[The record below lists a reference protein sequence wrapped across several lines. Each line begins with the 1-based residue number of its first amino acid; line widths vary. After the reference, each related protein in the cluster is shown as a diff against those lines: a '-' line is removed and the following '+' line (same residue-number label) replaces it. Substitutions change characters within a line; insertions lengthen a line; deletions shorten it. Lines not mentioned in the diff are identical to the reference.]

1 MSTAACTPWAGSES
15 PMTSHRLVLLRH
27 AKAEHGMDVPDV
39 RRPLTARGR
48 RQSAEVG
55 TALAAAGLVPDLV
68 LCSSSLRTR
77 QTWEL
82 ARATLGA
89 DPPVRYADELYD
101 AGVDQVIAA
110 VRAADEAAGVVL
122 VVGHE
127 PAMSRTAAA
136 LAALGSDEASYARI
150 QLGVPTASWSV
161 LAPFGPW
168 ADLDRGSARLLRLGV
183 PAA

>member
-1 MSTAACTPWAGSES
+1 
-15 PMTSHRLVLLRH
+15 MTTHRLVLLRH
-27 AKAEHGMDVPDV
+27 AKAERGLDVPDAQ
-39 RRPLTARGR
+39 RPLTVHGR

-68 LCSSSLRTR
+68 LCSSSVRTR

-82 ARATLGA
+82 AKATLGA
-89 DPPVRYADELYD
+89 EPPVTFSDELYD
-101 AGVDQVIAA
+101 AGVDQVLAA
-110 VRAADEAAGVVL
+110 VRTAGEAAGVVL

-127 PAMSRTAAA
+127 PAISRTAAA
-136 LAALGSDEASYARI
+136 LAGLGSDDAAHARI

-161 LAPFGPW
+161 LAPLGPW
-168 ADLDRGSARLLRLGV
+168 ADLARGSARLLALHL

>member
-1 MSTAACTPWAGSES
+1 MTAR
-15 PMTSHRLVLLRH
+15 RLVLLRH
-27 AKAEHGMDVPDV
+27 AKAEHGMDVADV
-39 RRPLTARGR
+39 QRPLAARGR

-55 TALAAAGLVPDLV
+55 AALVAAGLVPDLV
-68 LCSSSLRTR
+68 LCSSSVRTR

-89 DPPVRYADELYD
+89 DPAVRYADELYD

-110 VRAADEAAGVVL
+110 VRTADEAAGVVL

-136 LAALGSDEASYARI
+136 LAGLGSDEATYARI
-150 QLGVPTASWSV
+150 QLGVPTGSWSV
-161 LAPFGPW
+161 LAPVGPW
-168 ADLDRGSARLLRLGV
+168 ADLARGSARLLRLGV